1 MGGFEVLL
9 IQLLDEFLAVLI
21 HKRDRRHSETVVV
34 RLEERGN
41 KGLYTLECLLS
52 DSWDIMN
59 KKE

>member
-1 MGGFEVLL
+1 MLL

-21 HKRDRRHSETVVV
+21 HKRDRRHSETIVIC
-34 RLEERGN
+34 LEERGN